1 MIKQTIDVNEIG
13 RNDFARGYF
22 KKDTSTSCHEVR
34 EGTPIFCVY
43 ACTEITSIFEG
54 ETLIDERA
62 VSIQKECPDP

>member
-13 RNDFARGYF
+13 SNDFAQGYF

-34 EGTPIFCVY
+34 EGNCVY

-54 ETLIDERA
+54 ETSIDERA